1 MIDVI
6 FVTVGIVVNTW
17 VHNRERE
24 KKRVSCISEQCINDV
39 PRTLFNVEY
48 NQKAV
53 DVLCLIVLLV
63 LLGVNSMFR

>member
-24 KKRVSCISEQCINDV
+24 KRVSCISEQCINDV
-39 PRTLFNVEY
+39 PRTLFNAEY

>member
-17 VHNRERE
+17 VHDRER

-53 DVLCLIVLLV
+53 DVLCLIVLLAFSHHY
-63 LLGVNSMFR
+63 N